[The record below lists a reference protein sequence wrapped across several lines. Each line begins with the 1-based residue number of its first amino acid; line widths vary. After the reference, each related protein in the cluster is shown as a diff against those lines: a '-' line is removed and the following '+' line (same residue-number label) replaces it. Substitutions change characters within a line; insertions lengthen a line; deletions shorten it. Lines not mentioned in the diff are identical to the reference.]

1 MDTMEEKVCIS
12 VDVVPFF
19 DKYDYF
25 GWRAKM
31 KAFLKKYGV
40 WEIVINIAAP
50 FKKKS
55 KAANQKEAKK
65 NNTTTLKFFVGWSS

>member
-31 KAFLKKYGV
+31 KAFLKKCGV
-40 WEIVINIAAP
+40 W
-50 FKKKS
+50 
-55 KAANQKEAKK
+55 
-65 NNTTTLKFFVGWSS
+65 